1 MYLLPATSFMRHD
14 YSEMFRIAPEQE
26 FGRNDTGKF
35 GFFLVD
41 VHERGHVAHFVR
53 TEGATLDQGARLPP
67 SVPRLPP
74 VHTRTNPYAP
84 VGIDLRHP
92 WAELAEIA
100 ATGGVQEFERK
111 IARNDYPALAL
122 WEMGARK
129 LRVPMQDL
137 IDDRVRERMQ
147 VLRAIG
153 HEFLVYSYDMPT
165 DDARRIL
172 EQSRGLVS
180 AIEVVLPWARIHGAL
195 PELAKLRSSAER

>member
-1 MYLLPATSFMRHD
+1 MLLTSSELGERPWIRCPAAAR
-14 YSEMFRIAPEQE
+14 RAPL
-26 FGRNDTGKF
+26 T
-35 GFFLVD
+35 
-41 VHERGHVAHFVR
+41 
-53 TEGATLDQGARLPP
+53 
-67 SVPRLPP
+67 P

-111 IARNDYPALAL
+111 IARNDHPALAL
-122 WEMGARK
+122 MGNGARK

-180 AIEVVLPWARIHGAL
+180 AVEVVLPWARIHGAL
-195 PELAKLRSSAER
+195 PELACAPAPALRLSFQNLEHMRTPSSTVRSSVTSSIMAS